1 MPFRA
6 QLIVAAVLAALA
18 FGGGWM
24 VNGWRMDAKL
34 ASLQA
39 DHASVL
45 EQQANAV
52 VASVQAARQ
61 IEQKRTEIVES
72 QRDIAIEQNEVLA
85 TDVAAGAA
93 VSERLRGQLSAL
105 RARHA
110 SRIATPANG
119 GQGEQDTDAI
129 GLLIDMLQGMD
140 GAGRELAEYADR
152 LKIAGLACER
162 TYDGVRD
169 AQ

>member
-1 MPFRA
+1 MFIRA
-6 QLIVAAVLAALA
+6 QLIGAAVLAVLA

-34 ASLQA
+34 ANLRA
-39 DHASVL
+39 DHALVL

-52 VASVQAARQ
+52 VASVKAARQ

-72 QRDIAIEQNEVLA
+72 QRDIAIEQNEALA

-93 VSERLRGQLSAL
+93 VSERLRTELNAL

-110 SRIATPANG
+110 G
-119 GQGEQDTDAI
+119 GNSDAADRGQSQQGADTI
-129 GLLIDMLQGMD
+129 GLLIDVLQGLD
-140 GAGRELAEYADR
+140 DAGRELAEYADR
-152 LKIAGLACER
+152 MRIAGLACER